1 MKRTLEPE
9 QPGSVPGIA
18 ASGIASGSA
27 APLGA
32 TITATGTN
40 FSVFSKYET
49 GIELLLFDRVDD
61 RRPARVIPIDSVT
74 NRQRLAAQQAF
85 PFLNL
90 LEMRAYSTVE
100 CIAMAL
106 PALKQAQLSP
116 QAPAFCHPN
125 TSPPP

>member
-1 MKRTLEPE
+1 MYFWAFVIEIVDDERKSKRT
-9 QPGSVPGIA
+9 
-18 ASGIASGSA
+18 
-27 APLGA
+27 A
-32 TITATGTN
+32 TCFENDQGDE
-40 FSVFSKYET
+40 Y
-49 GIELLLFDRVDD
+49 
-61 RRPARVIPIDSVT
+61 DSVT

-116 QAPAFCHPN
+116 QAPSFCHPN